1 MWTKEEWE
9 KECKEIKSNFPIK
22 LKIYEAFYGLFAK
35 TIFYDWYGKLYQWWN
50 RKEFEREYKDIIS
63 DCADMAKDRNDAEMF
78 QAWKENNPEE
88 FKKWEESGKPDM
100 FIY

>member
-1 MWTKEEWE
+1 MYASWG
-9 KECKEIKSNFPIK
+9 IKR
-22 LKIYEAFYGLFAK
+22 KIYEAFYSLFAK
-35 TIFYDWYGKLYQWWN
+35 TIFCDWYWKLYHWWY
-50 RKEFEREYKDIIS
+50 REEFEQEYKDMMTE
-63 DCADMAKDRNDAEMF
+63 CAKDAEDRNDWEMF